1 MRQYAASATEKGI
14 CRLTVVVMGRR
25 IFPVLAEVGC
35 FVPQGKLVQLL
46 RNIQTEQFTKLQQRY
61 QLQVDLLEDVR

>member
-1 MRQYAASATEKGI
+1 
-14 CRLTVVVMGRR
+14 MGLRF
-25 IFPVLAEVGC
+25 FPILAEVGC